1 VTFPLRTGLS
11 FCVVAIAVGIIGCQ
25 REDTITAYQAP
36 KEERPSQ
43 MRRDESASQPQPQQ
57 AHDEIQWTVPEGWAP
72 LPAGDMRYAA
82 FAVSKDDPS
91 LVVTVI
97 PLGPNLPMLANINRW
112 ENQIGV
118 PPSGEGDLSK
128 LLKPMDVNGQTA
140 QLIELAG
147 IEAPGK
153 PKQMI
158 LAAIFERPD
167 RTWYLKLQGDAA
179 KVAAQREKFD
189 TFVKSVR
196 FPDTQGNANAKTQAA
211 APPPPPPPAPAPAP
225 QAVSANPNP
234 GGPRWT
240 VPAGWELQPERP
252 MRIATFK
259 APGSAEV
266 IVSSFGAEALKDKL
280 GNINRWRG
288 MVELPPIDDPST
300 QAVEKTT
307 AGALPAS
314 LYQFEN
320 AGKKLA
326 VVTID
331 RGQTIV
337 FVRFSG
343 PAAAVDAQ
351 KANFDSFLQSF
362 QW

>member
-1 VTFPLRTGLS
+1 
-11 FCVVAIAVGIIGCQ
+11 
-25 REDTITAYQAP
+25 
-36 KEERPSQ
+36 
-43 MRRDESASQPQPQQ
+43 
-57 AHDEIQWTVPEGWAP
+57 
-72 LPAGDMRYAA
+72 
-82 FAVSKDDPS
+82 
-91 LVVTVI
+91 
-97 PLGPNLPMLANINRW
+97 
-112 ENQIGV
+112 
-118 PPSGEGDLSK
+118 
-128 LLKPMDVNGQTA
+128 MDVNGQTA
-140 QLIELAG
+140 QRIELAG

-179 KVAAQREKFD
+179 KVTAQREKFD

-196 FPDTQGNANAKTQAA
+196 FPDTQGNANAKTPAA
-211 APPPPPPPAPAPAP
+211 APPPPPRPRPRRRLYRPIRI
-225 QAVSANPNP
+225 P
-234 GGPRWT
+234 GVRAGPYR
-240 VPAGWELQPERP
+240 PAGSFNQNVQCGSRRL
-252 MRIATFK
+252 K